1 MIFSGLSQGNKNLT
15 LIFNFVMMITSVIMI
30 MKFHCE
36 ICFVSVK
43 KHDLGMNETIVNP
56 AQ

>member
-1 MIFSGLSQGNKNLT
+1 
-15 LIFNFVMMITSVIMI
+15 MI

-43 KHDLGMNETIVNP
+43 KYDLGMNETIVNP